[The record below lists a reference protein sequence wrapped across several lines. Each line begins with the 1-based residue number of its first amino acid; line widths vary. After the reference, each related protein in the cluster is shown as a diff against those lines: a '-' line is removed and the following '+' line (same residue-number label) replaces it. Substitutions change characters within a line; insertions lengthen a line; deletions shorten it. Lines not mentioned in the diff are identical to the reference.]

1 MCRLFQSEY
10 EEYVSGEINMMII
23 ILGILA
29 YFIIGGII
37 LGILVNIMTK
47 INDDLKDNQ
56 DYDSLYNIDNIGI
69 IGILWPISVPLLIG
83 LAIIAIVSA
92 LINIIAGFFIKTDK

>member
-1 MCRLFQSEY
+1 
-10 EEYVSGEINMMII
+10 MMII

-29 YFIIGGII
+29 YFIIGGIV

-47 INDDLKDNQ
+47 INGDLEDDQ

-83 LAIIAIVSA
+83 IAIIAIIGA
-92 LINIIAGFFIKTDK
+92 LTNIIAGFIYRGKNI